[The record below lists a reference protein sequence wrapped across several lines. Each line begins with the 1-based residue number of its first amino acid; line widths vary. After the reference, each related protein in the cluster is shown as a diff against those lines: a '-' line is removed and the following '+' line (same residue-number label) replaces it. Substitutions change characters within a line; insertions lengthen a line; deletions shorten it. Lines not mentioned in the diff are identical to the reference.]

1 MKVEN
6 LGYLLE
12 LEFYFM
18 VNVFHLAKKVGG
30 GGGGGGGV
38 KQKPQRCFFIKEMS

>member
-18 VNVFHLAKKVGG
+18 VNVFHLAKKAGG
-30 GGGGGGGV
+30 GGRG
-38 KQKPQRCFFIKEMS
+38 